1 MIEFLKFVLD
11 CILWIPDSLWGARQ
25 AQTTTDDIH
34 WVVGFISLAV
44 YVVSGWIL
52 MFKLRDRPYKKKW
65 RQTACV
71 HGLPVIPAL
80 LSIVIAYFI
89 LKLFQ

>member
-25 AQTTTDDIH
+25 AQTKTDDIH

-44 YVVSGWIL
+44 YVISGWIL
-52 MFKLRDRPYKKKW
+52 MFKLRDRPYKKNGDKLP
-65 RQTACV
+65 ACMDCLSFL
-71 HGLPVIPAL
+71 HCYL
-80 LSIVIAYFI
+80 L
-89 LKLFQ
+89 L